1 MFAFTLGKT
10 LDNTMYRTQIIRKIG
25 GFPKTQLN
33 AGMDT
38 LLAYAIDA
46 ADISGS
52 WTIMYNQH
60 I

>member
-1 MFAFTLGKT
+1 
-10 LDNTMYRTQIIRKIG
+10 MYRTQIIRKIG